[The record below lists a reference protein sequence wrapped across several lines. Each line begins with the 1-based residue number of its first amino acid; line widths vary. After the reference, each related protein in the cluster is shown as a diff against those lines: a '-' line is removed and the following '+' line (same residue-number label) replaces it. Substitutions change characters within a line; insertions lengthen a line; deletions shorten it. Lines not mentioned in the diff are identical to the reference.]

1 MMDKNDLINRI
12 NEGEG
17 LFQEFKSSDD
27 KIDRTLVAFANTKGG
42 IIYLGIDDTGKK
54 LGVTLTNR
62 LKEKIHNIVFYKLKA
77 MI

>member
-62 LKEKIHNIVFYKLKA
+62 LKEKIHNIDFYKLKA
-77 MI
+77 MS